1 MRRMRHLKPREIQG
15 CALALDASIP
25 SSLYDA
31 TSGGSQVAADGAI
44 ARWEDQS
51 GSGAH
56 VTHATGANRP
66 QRKLAIQ
73 GGGDVVRFDGAN
85 DFLERTPTT
94 GVDPNTQFIVGIR
107 RGSQTG
113 YRVMVSYGGTAGAI
127 FNMRN
132 STDFVGT
139 YTTADANST
148 FTAVADAAFTCSQ
161 KDNSGV
167 SWVAN
172 GASAGSAAGNA
183 ANHDRVVIAAGYN
196 LGSYQFFSQ
205 IDMAEVAVYAMAIGD
220 YVLRR
225 LHHAKMLK
233 WRISG

>member
-56 VTHATGANRP
+56 VTQATGANRP

-73 GGGDVVRFDGAN
+73 GGGEVVRFDGTN

-94 GVDPNTQFIVGIR
+94 GVEPHTQFIVAVR
-107 RGSQTG
+107 RGAQTD
-113 YRVMVSYGGTAGAI
+113 YRVMMNYGGTAGAI
-127 FNMRN
+127 FNLRG
-132 STDFVGT
+132 STDFVGS
-139 YTTADANST
+139 YVAADINST
-148 FTAVADAAFTCSQ
+148 FTAVADAAFTASQ
-161 KDNSGV
+161 RENSGI
-167 SWVAN
+167 SWVAK
-172 GASAGSAAGNA
+172 GEPAGSAVGNA
-183 ANHDRVVIAAGYN
+183 SHHDWIIIGAGYSE
-196 LGSYQFFSQ
+196 GYAFYSQ
-205 IDMAEVAVYAMAIGD
+205 MDCCEAAIYSAAVADYA
-220 YVLRR
+220 LRR
-225 LHHAKMLK
+225 LHHAKMRK
-233 WRISG
+233 WRING

>member
-15 CALALDASIP
+15 CQLALDASIAT
-25 SSLYDA
+25 SLYDA
-31 TSGGSQVAADGAI
+31 TSGGSLVAADGAV

-51 GSGAH
+51 GNGWH
-56 VTHATGANRP
+56 VTEATNKP
-66 QRKLAIQ
+66 LRKVGII
-73 GGGDVVRFDGAN
+73 GGSDAVRFDGTDDKLA
-85 DFLERTPTT
+85 RTSTT
-94 GVDPNTQFIVGIR
+94 AADPNTQFIVGIR

-139 YTTADANST
+139 YTTAGANST

-183 ANHDRVVIAAGYN
+183 ANHGWVIIAAGYN